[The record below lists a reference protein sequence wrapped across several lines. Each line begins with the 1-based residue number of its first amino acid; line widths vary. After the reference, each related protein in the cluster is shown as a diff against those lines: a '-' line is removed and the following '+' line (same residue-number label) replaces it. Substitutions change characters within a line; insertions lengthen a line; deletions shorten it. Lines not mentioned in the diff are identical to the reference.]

1 MEFIINTIRTLFYS
15 LDKVIYGLIDDVY
28 GLLLQLTRTS
38 VFSQQAIHEFAQRI
52 YALIGIFML
61 IMF

>member
-38 VFSQQAIHEFAQRI
+38 VFHNKQFMNLLRE
-52 YALIGIFML
+52 FML
-61 IMF
+61 